1 MSSRKFILFFLGIF
15 ILGAL
20 PMVIIQPTGAASA
33 GLSSGFALP
42 LEHPIYIGL
51 SVMLGLLAALIGRDG
66 PIFIP
71 VTLVAAMVMG
81 HAVNM
86 DKQVFPAIPIMI
98 LVCLLIVIFIAGVLQ
113 RKAELL
119 GVLLAAS
126 VGFQLGQNTGY
137 MMPDIG
143 MPLYFLI
150 GVVLGVLLIT
160 ATSISLG
167 LTLFSDEWKFGR
179 SLRDSPRLTGFRSLF
194 R

>member
-1 MSSRKFILFFLGIF
+1 MGIF
-15 ILGAL
+15 LLGAL

-33 GLSSGFALP
+33 GLSAGFALP

-51 SVMLGLLAALIGRDG
+51 CVMLGLLAALIGGDG

-71 VTLVAAMVMG
+71 LTLVTTLVMG
-81 HAVNM
+81 HAVSL
-86 DKQVFPAIPIMI
+86 DEQLFPALPIMI
-98 LVCLLIVIFIAGVLQ
+98 LVCILMVIFIAGVLQ

-119 GVLLAAS
+119 GVLIAAS
-126 VGFQLGQNTGY
+126 IGFQLGQNTGY
-137 MMPDIG
+137 MAPDIG

-179 SLRDSPRLTGFRSLF
+179 SLRDSPRLNGFRSLF